1 MSFWRTFGFT
11 VSAVETILER
21 ENFTLEELLD
31 EEEVL
36 QECKAQNKKLLDFL
50 TDPEILVKLFN
61 YITEDADEEADS
73 KRRFKYPYISCEIL
87 CCEVWQICDAI
98 YQDEKLLDLLYAFL
112 DKAPPLNALLMTY
125 ICRVAG
131 VLLQRKISETIA
143 YMKSKENIIAKFIKH
158 LANSS
163 VMDLLLKIIA
173 CEDTVEG
180 SGVLEWLC
188 QTNLI
193 PCLVEKFDPK
203 FDAEVHENA
212 SQALLDIISVS
223 MNAVPPLMTQLES
236 QDTITKIVDFVLLE
250 RKEGKSTSV
259 LLHGLTVI
267 NELLKRHVNDHYDAN
282 TKIESLVPILQV
294 LVRNLD
300 KFLDILVN
308 PKAEAL
314 LTASGNL
321 EPPFGF
327 PRLKVLEL
335 FLSILRT
342 KYRSIDEILVKLDV
356 FTVCLDLFF
365 SYPLNNFLHH
375 VVQQKIIIVLEGY
388 NDDLIVS
395 LFERGNLL
403 SRIVQADQMNRAEL
417 AKPGWKRRSYM
428 GFITVI
434 AQQIETAI
442 SGIPKLEQIAEASD
456 VWKKYVQGSLAE
468 IKNIEGKPLG
478 PHKPVDFPADS
489 SEEEDEQDRD
499 SILSKYRLGFTD
511 NFADDLE
518 DDDENDLDDEE
529 N

>member
-1 MSFWRTFGFT
+1 
-11 VSAVETILER
+11 
-21 ENFTLEELLD
+21 
-31 EEEVL
+31 
-36 QECKAQNKKLLDFL
+36 
-50 TDPEILVKLFN
+50 
-61 YITEDADEEADS
+61 
-73 KRRFKYPYISCEIL
+73 
-87 CCEVWQICDAI
+87 
-98 YQDEKLLDLLYAFL
+98 
-112 DKAPPLNALLMTY
+112 
-125 ICRVAG
+125 
-131 VLLQRKISETIA
+131 
-143 YMKSKENIIAKFIKH
+143 
-158 LANSS
+158 
-163 VMDLLLKIIA
+163 
-173 CEDTVEG
+173 
-180 SGVLEWLC
+180 
-188 QTNLI
+188 
-193 PCLVEKFDPK
+193 
-203 FDAEVHENA
+203 
-212 SQALLDIISVS
+212 
-223 MNAVPPLMTQLES
+223 
-236 QDTITKIVDFVLLE
+236 VDFVLLE